1 MAVRTDI
8 TVDFTVSPRIITV
21 AAPSIVLTI
30 QDLYDTLRD
39 IEKLPRNMSQLILVS
54 AGGKEALGGGVQVG
68 ITLTLQN
75 AKLAFAAR
83 AGPSFVQCTVSGGNL
98 VAVDSVQVVIDPVQ
112 TTAFT
117 QVVIAQSSSAT
128 IASGDA
134 SATASAVMAEIVE
147 TQGSITF
154 QQAMSIVLAALA
166 GETTG
171 LGLTFKTP
179 DGVATRIV
187 ATVDG
192 TDNRTSITLTPS
204 S

>member
-8 TVDFTVSPRIITV
+8 TVDFTVAPRIITV
-21 AAPSIVLTI
+21 AAPSVVLTI

-39 IEKLPRNMSQLILVS
+39 IEKKPRNMSQLILVS

-75 AKLAFAAR
+75 AKVAFAAR

-98 VAVDSVQVVIDPVQ
+98 VAVDAVQAIIDPVQ

-134 SATASAVMAEIVE
+134 SAAAAAVMAEIVE
-147 TQGSITF
+147 TQTSITF
-154 QQAMSIVLAALA
+154 QQAMSIVLAAVA
-166 GETTG
+166 GETSG
-171 LGLTFKTP
+171 NGLTFKSS

-187 ATVDG
+187 AVVD
-192 TDNRTSITLTPS
+192 TSNNRTSITLTPS